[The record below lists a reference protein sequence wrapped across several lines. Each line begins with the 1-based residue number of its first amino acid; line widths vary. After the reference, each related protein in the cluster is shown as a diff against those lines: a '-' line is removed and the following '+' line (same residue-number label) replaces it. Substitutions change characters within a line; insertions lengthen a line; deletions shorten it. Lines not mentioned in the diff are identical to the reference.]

1 MSDHPGSV
9 PTASERI
16 INDLNGVPVPSDDVL
31 MEAQTI
37 LTYFLAEIQVSS
49 VDSLTTGTLPP
60 SLQDNSR
67 SKLSHS
73 IIQASHVLLSIAAAN
88 NKKTTRKALEH
99 ASKQLLFPGGQ
110 SGTSSTT
117 CTSATSWWIVACVGA
132 ALSLESVQHQ
142 HQLRS
147 AGSALASTMQ
157 ATRSELT
164 LDEQSSLLAAKEVME
179 ALIVQEATTEFKMDW
194 HIITGLSRALG
205 MDATSDLKLS
215 KAVATIV
222 RRTIESDKASQ
233 DKLQVAAILALAT
246 VFQPWN
252 DISPIQLVEAA
263 IPLDLWHAAEQ
274 ICVSACRSSDGE
286 AAVLT
291 LIDAALE
298 AKTYRRADAFATDL
312 YDVGGRS
319 RFLEARF
326 WHACDT
332 IVKVVRK
339 RAIPVM
345 ERQVERIDRAVEKVL
360 QDPMV
365 VVDDDSLAQTAKEE
379 IRIFALRQLEE
390 SGDVEM
396 AHRLAGIWNMEYVYD
411 EEAVLAA
418 QEARRKKYLQ
428 WEDFLPGSPP
438 ELLSTPE
445 ALLEA
450 FANLHL
456 DTTLGFDCEWGEDN
470 KGVDLLQLANIKI
483 ALLIDIPALS
493 SSVDGANA
501 LEQTVARLFA
511 SPSSTLVGFACR
523 QDLSRLRSSPC
534 ARAVH
539 WFGKSDAVVDLQLV
553 VVGKDPK
560 LSKLGLSRVC
570 HNYLGK
576 PLDKAEQCS
585 MWTARPLSLQ
595 QRVYGA
601 LDAWVC
607 VAVYNKI
614 T

>member
-1 MSDHPGSV
+1 MMSSV

-16 INDLNGVPVPSDDVL
+16 ITDLNRVPVPSDDVL
-31 MEAQTI
+31 MAAPAV
-37 LTYFLAEIQVSS
+37 LKYFLAEVQVSS

-73 IIQASHVLLSIAAAN
+73 IIQASHILLSIAATN

-99 ASKQLLFPGGQ
+99 ASKQFLFPGGQ
-110 SGTSSTT
+110 SGTSTTSTT
-117 CTSATSWWIVACVGA
+117 STSWWIVACVGA
-132 ALSLESVQHQ
+132 ALALESVQDQ
-142 HQLRS
+142 QQLRA

-157 ATRSELT
+157 ATRSELA
-164 LDEQSSLLAAKEVME
+164 LDEQASLLAAREVIQD
-179 ALIVQEATTEFKMDW
+179 LILQEAATEFKMDW
-194 HIITGLSRALG
+194 HIITALSRALG
-205 MDATSDLKLS
+205 MDATSNVKLS
-215 KAVATIV
+215 QAVATIV
-222 RRTIESDKASQ
+222 RRTIESDEVSQ

-252 DISPIQLVEAA
+252 DISPIQLIEAA
-263 IPLDLWHAAEQ
+263 IPLDLWHAAER
-274 ICVSACRSSDGE
+274 ICVSASRSSDGE
-286 AAVLT
+286 TAVLT
-291 LIDAALE
+291 LIDAALD
-298 AKTYRRADAFATDL
+298 AKTYRQADAFATNF

-326 WHACDT
+326 LHACDT
-332 IVKVVRK
+332 IAKVIRK
-339 RAIPVM
+339 RALPVM

-360 QDPMV
+360 QDPML
-365 VVDDDSLAQTAKEE
+365 VVDDDSLAHTAKEE
-379 IRIFALRQLEE
+379 IRAFALRQLEE
-390 SGDVEM
+390 SGDVER
-396 AHRLAGIWNMEYVYD
+396 AHHLAGIWNMEYVYD

-428 WEDFLPGSPP
+428 WEDVLRGSPP

-450 FANLHL
+450 FANLDL
-456 DTTLGFDCEWGEDN
+456 DTRLGFDCEWGEDN
-470 KGVDLLQLANIKI
+470 KGVDLLQLANIKT

-493 SSVDGANA
+493 MSVNGANA
-501 LEQTVARLFA
+501 LEQTVGRLFA
-511 SPSSTLVGFACR
+511 SPSSTLIGFACR
-523 QDLSRLRSSPC
+523 QDLTRLRSSPC

-539 WFGKSDAVVDLQLV
+539 WFGESDTVVDLQV
-553 VVGKDPK
+553 AVTEKDRT
-560 LSKLGLSRVC
+560 LSKLGLSRVS
-570 HNYLGK
+570 HSYLGK

-607 VAVYNKI
+607 VAVYDKI
-614 T
+614 A

>member
-1 MSDHPGSV
+1 
-9 PTASERI
+9 
-16 INDLNGVPVPSDDVL
+16 
-31 MEAQTI
+31 
-37 LTYFLAEIQVSS
+37 
-49 VDSLTTGTLPP
+49 
-60 SLQDNSR
+60 
-67 SKLSHS
+67 
-73 IIQASHVLLSIAAAN
+73 
-88 NKKTTRKALEH
+88 
-99 ASKQLLFPGGQ
+99 
-110 SGTSSTT
+110 
-117 CTSATSWWIVACVGA
+117 
-132 ALSLESVQHQ
+132 
-142 HQLRS
+142 
-147 AGSALASTMQ
+147 
-157 ATRSELT
+157 
-164 LDEQSSLLAAKEVME
+164 
-179 ALIVQEATTEFKMDW
+179 
-194 HIITGLSRALG
+194 
-205 MDATSDLKLS
+205 MDATSDVKLS
-215 KAVATIV
+215 QAVATIV
-222 RRTIESDKASQ
+222 RQTIELDEASQ
-233 DKLQVAAILALAT
+233 DKLQIAAVLALAT

-252 DISPIQLVEAA
+252 DISPIQLIEAA
-263 IPLDLWHAAEQ
+263 IPLDLWQAAEQ
-274 ICVSACRSSDGE
+274 ICMSASRSSDGE

-291 LIDAALE
+291 LIDAALD

-326 WHACDT
+326 CHACDT
-332 IVKVVRK
+332 IAKVVRK
-339 RAIPVM
+339 RAIPVI
-345 ERQVERIDRAVEKVL
+345 ERQVKRIDKAVEKVL

-365 VVDDDSLAQTAKEE
+365 IVDDDCLAQTAKEE
-379 IRIFALRQLEE
+379 IRTFALRQLEE
-390 SGDVEM
+390 SGDVD
-396 AHRLAGIWNMEYVYD
+396 ATLRLAGIWNMEYAYD

-418 QEARRKKYLQ
+418 QEARRKIYLQ

-445 ALLEA
+445 ALLGA

-456 DTTLGFDCEWGEDN
+456 ETTLGFDCEWGEDN
-470 KGVDLLQLANIKI
+470 KGVDLLQLANIKT

-493 SSVDGANA
+493 MSVDGANA

-511 SPSSTLVGFACR
+511 SPASTLVGFSCR

-553 VVGKDPK
+553 VTKKNPK

-570 HNYLGK
+570 HSYLGK

-607 VAVYNKI
+607 VAVYDKI

>member
-1 MSDHPGSV
+1 MMSDHPGSV
-9 PTASERI
+9 LTASELI
-16 INDLNGVPVPSDDVL
+16 VTTLNGFPVPSDDVL
-31 MEAQTI
+31 MAAPTI
-37 LTYFLAEIQVSS
+37 LKYFLAEIQVSS
-49 VDSLTTGTLPP
+49 VDSLTTATLPP
-60 SLQDNSR
+60 SFQDDSR

-73 IIQASHVLLSIAAAN
+73 FIQVSHVLLSIASAN

-99 ASKQLLFPGGQ
+99 ASKLLLFPGGQ
-110 SGTSSTT
+110 SGTSTTSTT
-117 CTSATSWWIVACVGA
+117 TTSWWIVACVGA
-132 ALSLESVQHQ
+132 ALALDSEQDQQQS
-142 HQLRS
+142 RA

-157 ATRSELT
+157 AIRSELAS
-164 LDEQSSLLAAKEVME
+164 DEQASLLAAKEVIQ
-179 ALIVQEATTEFKMDW
+179 ALIVQEATTEFKVDW

-205 MDATSDLKLS
+205 MDATSNVKLS
-215 KAVATIV
+215 QAVATVV
-222 RRTIESDKASQ
+222 RRTIESDEASE

-252 DISPIQLVEAA
+252 DISPIQLIEAA
-263 IPLDLWHAAEQ
+263 IPLDLWHAAEH
-274 ICVSACRSSDGE
+274 ICVSASRSSDGE
-286 AAVLT
+286 TAILT

-298 AKTYRRADAFATDL
+298 AKTYRRADAFATEF
-312 YDVGGRS
+312 YDMGGRS

-339 RAIPVM
+339 RALPVM
-345 ERQVERIDRAVEKVL
+345 ERQVERIDKAVEKVL

-379 IRIFALRQLEE
+379 IRTFVLRQLEE

-428 WEDFLPGSPP
+428 WEDVLPGSPP

-470 KGVDLLQLANIKI
+470 KGVDLLQLANMKT

-493 SSVDGANA
+493 CTVDGANA

-511 SPSSTLVGFACR
+511 SPSSTMVGFACR

-539 WFGKSDAVVDLQLV
+539 WFGKSDTAVDLQLV
-553 VVGKDPK
+553 VTEKDRK
-560 LSKLGLSRVC
+560 LAKLGLSRVC

-607 VAVYNKI
+607 VAVYDKI

>member
-1 MSDHPGSV
+1 MMSPV
-9 PTASERI
+9 PTVSERI
-16 INDLNGVPVPSDDVL
+16 TTDLNGVPVPSDDVL
-31 MEAQTI
+31 MAAPAI
-37 LTYFLAEIQVSS
+37 LKYFLTEIQVSS

-73 IIQASHVLLSIAAAN
+73 IIQASHVLLSIAATN
-88 NKKTTRKALEH
+88 NKKTTRRALEH
-99 ASKQLLFPGGQ
+99 ASKQFLLPGGQ
-110 SGTSSTT
+110 SGTSSTST
-117 CTSATSWWIVACVGA
+117 TATSWWIVACVGA
-132 ALSLESVQHQ
+132 ALALESVQDQ
-142 HQLRS
+142 QQLRA
-147 AGSALASTMQ
+147 AGSALASTMR
-157 ATRSELT
+157 AIRSELAS
-164 LDEQSSLLAAKEVME
+164 DEQASLLAAKEVIQ

-205 MDATSDLKLS
+205 MDATSDVKLS
-215 KAVATIV
+215 QAVATIV
-222 RRTIESDKASQ
+222 RRTIESDEASH
-233 DKLQVAAILALAT
+233 DKLQVAAILSLAT

-252 DISPIQLVEAA
+252 DISPIQLIEAA

-274 ICVSACRSSDGE
+274 ICVSASRSSDE
-286 AAVLT
+286 KTAVLT

-298 AKTYRRADAFATDL
+298 AKMHRRADAFATDF

-332 IVKVVRK
+332 IAKVIRK
-339 RAIPVM
+339 RALPVM
-345 ERQVERIDRAVEKVL
+345 ERQVERIDRSVEKVL

-365 VVDDDSLAQTAKEE
+365 VVDDDSLARTAKEE
-379 IRIFALRQLEE
+379 IRTFALRQLEA

-428 WEDFLPGSPP
+428 WEDVLPGSPP

-450 FANLHL
+450 FANMQL
-456 DTTLGFDCEWGEDN
+456 DTRLGFDCEWGEDN
-470 KGVDLLQLANIKI
+470 KGVDLLQLANIKT
-483 ALLIDIPALS
+483 ALLIDVPALS
-493 SSVDGANA
+493 MSVDGANA
-501 LEQTVARLFA
+501 LEQTVGRLFE
-511 SPSSTLVGFACR
+511 SPSPTLVGFACR

-539 WFGKSDAVVDLQLV
+539 WFGKSDTVVDLQV
-553 VVGKDPK
+553 VVTEKDHK
-560 LSKLGLSRVC
+560 LAKLGLSRVS
-570 HNYLGK
+570 HSYLGK

-607 VAVYNKI
+607 VAIYDKI
-614 T
+614 A